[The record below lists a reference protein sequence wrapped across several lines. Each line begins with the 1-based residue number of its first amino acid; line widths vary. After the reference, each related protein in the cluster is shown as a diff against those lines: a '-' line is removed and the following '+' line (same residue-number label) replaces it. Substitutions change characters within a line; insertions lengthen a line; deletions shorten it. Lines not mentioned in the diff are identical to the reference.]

1 MRTITAAARELRVGK
16 TRLYSLLTETGVE
29 PFQQGKSRMIDDAQ
43 LQILQNAIHP
53 TLDLKDDPERPAELT
68 GRPEEREK
76 RSSGPS
82 ESSTER
88 SEPYKELVQRMSSEI
103 DHLRELLTSERAD
116 RQKREDEVS
125 TERQNYQQML
135 MLVQKDVQNLRQEND
150 RLRLLEYTKPETTES
165 VSKGKEE
172 VYSRPPAEEF
182 KVEEIPPETIA
193 NRNSR
198 GSLVGFG
205 LSVAVI
211 VGVLSYGAVTK
222 GGEWLSDS
230 LENVISA
237 ALKVNGTEPDT
248 R

>member
-29 PFQQGKSRMIDDAQ
+29 PSQQGKSRMIDDAQ

-53 TLDLKDDPERPAELT
+53 TLDLKDDPERPSELT
-68 GRPEEREK
+68 GRPEEREQ

-150 RLRLLEYTKPETTES
+150 RLKLLEHNKPEATEALR
-165 VSKGKEE
+165 KEE
-172 VYSRPPAEEF
+172 VYNRPTAEEF
-182 KVEEIPPETIA
+182 SVPEEPSP
-193 NRNSR
+193 
-198 GSLVGFG
+198 
-205 LSVAVI
+205 VI
-211 VGVLSYGAVTK
+211 TKQGKRRFVGVRMLSAAAIIGILFYAAITH
-222 GGEWLSDS
+222 GGEWLSSS
-230 LENVISA
+230 LEKQISA
-237 ALKVNGTEPDT
+237 ALKIAGTEPDT

>member
-29 PFQQGKSRMIDDAQ
+29 PSQQGKSRMIDDAQ
-43 LQILQNAIHP
+43 LQIRQNAIHP
-53 TLDLKDDPERPAELT
+53 TLDLKDDPERPSELT
-68 GRPEEREK
+68 GLPEEREQ

-150 RLRLLEYTKPETTES
+150 RLKLLEHTKPEATEAL
-165 VSKGKEE
+165 GKEE
-172 VYSRPPAEEF
+172 VYSRPTAEEF
-182 KVEEIPPETIA
+182 SVPEEPSP
-193 NRNSR
+193 
-198 GSLVGFG
+198 
-205 LSVAVI
+205 VI
-211 VGVLSYGAVTK
+211 TKQGKRRFVGVRMLSAAAIIGILFYAAITH
-222 GGEWLSDS
+222 GGDWLSSS
-230 LENVISA
+230 LEKQISA
-237 ALKVNGTEPDT
+237 ALKIAGTEPDT